1 MTFGTLPELYAN
13 EAYNTADASYTCT
26 TTGAVTSGATS
37 FAVTAVTRLPSRGR
51 FRIRV
56 SGTLTGGGT
65 GTEYMMVTAVAG
77 STLTVQRAIE
87 KPFDTALGFAT
98 GAKVDH
104 VVTAE
109 GILSSK
115 FIDARAYLDPD
126 QSVEIPT
133 ATLQQIFND
142 GNGGTIYFPH
152 RRYLMAVGDS
162 AYPISPC
169 RIIGDTA
176 HPFGYSVGGSIF
188 EAQTGQEEPLW
199 MEYHLND
206 PLDYWAHGLIIEGIG
221 FRGPPGL
228 ALPVVGSTSTATTGG
243 TLAAGVYGYRVTA
256 LTALGETRPSAEMR
270 VTTTGATSTTTI
282 NWTAPPSL
290 DERTAPTITGY
301 KVYGRTMGAWLLIA
315 TLGVVLTYTD
325 TGSVTPA
332 GAMNRRNTSGGQLG
346 DAMRLCLGENAV
358 IDTCSFTTFPWA
370 GLRFRRDMTSRLTAA
385 ITNTTSPVTFT
396 IADNANARGGL
407 NAQIGDV
414 LEIQQERLAVTG
426 VSGTS
431 ITATRAAWG
440 TTAATHPNNA
450 KVWNQKVCDSAP
462 AVVRNLNSYKNG
474 FAGMHCDHANGPHTI
489 ETWTGD
495 DDAAQLAITNN
506 TTDPNTAGNG
516 LQVVILGAK
525 AEVSSNFGGLVGHN
539 PWLLMNN
546 PNECVVEVIGGRVTD
561 FNAVDVRYPKA
572 VVEITN
578 GFNGFASTYSGIV
591 TFRSHEVGNYQH
603 LLIDRIKGEVIPW
616 YVADDFPDFR
626 RIGEFTYRGVVHFRG
641 DSSIDPLK
649 IPRVRGP
656 KRPTIA
662 LTQTPAAFLAAVMPA
677 AATTMTVNAT
687 LASLNFPTAFPF
699 VVRIDRE
706 NVRVDSLASGSTYN
720 VTRNQAGSAAGAEDH
735 VALSPVTYETDV
747 YLMAGQGAP
756 ETVVTAA
763 PGSLYM
769 ELLSGANLP
778 TAWTKDFGVG
788 NTGWKALDGWEFL
801 AATQTTSALVSTGA
815 ITIPARH
822 LLMVAYRVVS
832 MSTAD
837 VPALRFNGDS
847 GANYWDRNISSVQG
861 TVTLVNAQNVS
872 QALMR
877 IASPT
882 GTGAFNGLVY
892 VTNLTAVS
900 KLATI
905 IANPGTG
912 AAATAGTLGIAGAG
926 EWVNTAAQ
934 ITTIDLRKALGT
946 GTMGTGSGFAV
957 FGRNIS

>member
-26 TTGAVTSGATS
+26 ATGAITSGATS
-37 FAVTAVTRLPSRGR
+37 FAVSAVTRLPTRPR

-56 SGTLTGGGT
+56 AGSLTGGGT
-65 GTEYMMVTAVAG
+65 GIEYMMVTG
-77 STLTVQRAIE
+77 ISGTTLTVQRAVE
-87 KPFDTALGFAT
+87 KPFDTALGFAA

-104 VVTAE
+104 VLTAE
-109 GILSSK
+109 GILSVK

-126 QSVEIPT
+126 DSVEIPT

-176 HPFGYSVGGSIF
+176 HPFGPLVGGTYF
-188 EAQTGQEEPLW
+188 EAQAGQEEPLW
-199 MEYHLND
+199 LEYHLND
-206 PLDYWAHGLIIEGIG
+206 PLDYWAHGLIIEGIA

-228 ALPVVGSTSTATTGG
+228 ALPVAGSTSTATTGG
-243 TLAAGVYGYRVTA
+243 TLAAGTYGYRVTA
-256 LTALGETRPSAEMR
+256 LTAFGETRPSAEMR
-270 VTTTGATSTTTI
+270 VTTTGATSTATI

-290 DERTAPTITGY
+290 DERAAPAITGY

-346 DAMRLCLGENAV
+346 EAIRLCMGENAV
-358 IDTCSFTTFPWA
+358 IDTCSFTTFSWA

-396 IADNANARGGL
+396 VASNANARDGL

-414 LEIQQERLAVTG
+414 LEIQSERLIVTG

-450 KVWNQKVCDSAP
+450 KVWNQKICDSAP

-474 FAGMHCDHANGPHTI
+474 FAGMHCDHANGPHTV

-495 DDAAQLAITNN
+495 DDAYQLAITNN
-506 TTDPNTAGNG
+506 TTDPNIAGNG
-516 LQVVILGAK
+516 LQVIVMGAK
-525 AEVSSNFGGLVGHN
+525 AEVSSNYGGFVGHN
-539 PWLLMNN
+539 PWLYMNN

-603 LLIDRIKGEVIPW
+603 LLVDRIKGEVIPW

-649 IPRVRGP
+649 IPRIRGP
-656 KRPTIA
+656 KRPTMA
-662 LTQTPAAFLAAVMPA
+662 LTQTPAAFLSAVMPA
-677 AATTMTVNAT
+677 AATQMTVNAT
-687 LASLNFPTAFPF
+687 LTSLNFPTAFPF

-720 VTRNQAGSAAGAEDH
+720 VTRNQTGSAAGAEDH

-756 ETVVTAA
+756 EAIVTAA

-769 ELLSGANLP
+769 ELLSGANAP
-778 TAWTKDFGVG
+778 TAWAKDFGTG

-801 AATQTTSALVSTGA
+801 GATQTASALVSTGA

-822 LLMVAYRVVS
+822 LLLVAYRITS
-832 MSTAD
+832 MSTSD
-837 VPALRFNGDS
+837 VPALRFNADS
-847 GANYWDRNISSVQG
+847 GANYWDRIITSIAGGV
-861 TVTLVNAQNVS
+861 VLVNNQNVS
-872 QALMR
+872 QAFMR
-877 IASPT
+877 VGAPA
-882 GTGAFNGLVY
+882 GTPGSSGLVFIS
-892 VTNLTAVS
+892 N
-900 KLATI
+900 LATSSKVATI
-905 IANPGTG
+905 MNNAATG
-912 AAATAGTLGIAGAG
+912 AAGTAGSLGVAGGG
-926 EWVNTAAQ
+926 EWVNTVNQ
-934 ITTIDLRKALGT
+934 ITSVELRKALGT
-946 GTMGTGSGFAV
+946 GTMGANTGFAV
-957 FGRNIS
+957 FGRNVS